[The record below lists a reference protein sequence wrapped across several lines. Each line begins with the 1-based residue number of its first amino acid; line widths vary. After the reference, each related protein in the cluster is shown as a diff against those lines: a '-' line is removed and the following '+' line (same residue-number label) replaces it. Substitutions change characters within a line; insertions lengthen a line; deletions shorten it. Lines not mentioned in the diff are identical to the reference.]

1 MNITKI
7 HKDNNKGNLITI
19 KINKIAWQ
27 QQKKQKL
34 DCNKII
40 GYGTSKRFKIQMK
53 RFNKKNIATYY

>member
-27 QQKKQKL
+27 Q
-34 DCNKII
+34 IE
-40 GYGTSKRFKIQMK
+40 
-53 RFNKKNIATYY
+53 KNEYHEDS